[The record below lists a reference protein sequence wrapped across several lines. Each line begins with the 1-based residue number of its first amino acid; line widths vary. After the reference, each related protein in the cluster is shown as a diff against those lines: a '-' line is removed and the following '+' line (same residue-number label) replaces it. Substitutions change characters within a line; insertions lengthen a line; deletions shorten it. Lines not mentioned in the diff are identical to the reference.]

1 MRTETQRRKAQRFND
16 WLKAHEQRPG
26 PRTARRLRDE
36 EEWQP
41 SAPLSRWERANAQR
55 ISYGNDDGL
64 MYKRIVCCQCGRR
77 GHFVGSIEKFEQLVP
92 DPAKHLCDR
101 CRPNHP
107 EDPAPDDTP
116 PPAPEPDHTP
126 DEHTTPDEAA

>member
-41 SAPLSRWERANAQR
+41 SAPLSREERAADLR
-55 ISYGNDDGL
+55 ISFDRNGA
-64 MYKRIVCCQCGRR
+64 MFKRVKCSQCHRR
-77 GHFVGSIEKFEQLVP
+77 GTFYGTIEEFEELVP